1 MKRLALIL
9 TVLAFPFVLCGQ
21 ERLRDQMLHIYELYG
36 MNFVY
41 DEAIDIDS
49 PSNADISKAGSLEDA
64 LEKLAYGN
72 GLIFETNKKFIVL
85 KKADKVRDYIIFLEE
100 QRDTL
105 SESRITV
112 ATDRDRNTTQTGL
125 MKIDSRKFK
134 RGFAFMGSPD
144 VIKTLQMMPG
154 VSAGTELMSGL
165 YVHGGTGTDNLF
177 LLDGVPLYQVSHLAG
192 LFSSSTTEDSLP
204 PYLAGNPLL

>member
-9 TVLAFPFVLCGQ
+9 TVLALPFVLCGQ

-134 RGFAFMGSPD
+134 RGFAFMELSRCDKDASDDAGS
-144 VIKTLQMMPG
+144 QCWN
-154 VSAGTELMSGL
+154 
-165 YVHGGTGTDNLF
+165 GTDVRAVCPRRHRH
-177 LLDGVPLYQVSHLAG
+177 GQPVS
-192 LFSSSTTEDSLP
+192 S
-204 PYLAGNPLL
+204 